1 MHFPIFLTADVRTA
15 AIRFAILSV
24 MAGLWQYCG
33 TLSLTSGLFALLPS
47 PFGFLSAV
55 FSILGYPGMLMRGY
69 GIYTLI
75 SAVLMGLQLGAAIVL
90 ALALVSARAPH
101 LLPSVAS
108 SAAGPL
114 DGRRLAR
121 PWFMTPLLVGLW
133 LTVMCYAVTW
143 MFIAGSIT
151 SRFRGPVTLA
161 SAMDQAGLV
170 PLIVA
175 MGIFVLAMLV
185 AWYQV
190 WQSKKLIQ
198 QAFSANIQP
207 DHNWLTQRVHAL
219 AKQLDLP
226 PPAVAWTDAANAFAC
241 GASRNNAMVVVGVP
255 LIKTLSE
262 EELNAVI
269 GHELGHI
276 VSGDMLRMQV
286 SEAVQ
291 STLASGAELV
301 GNFLTTAMAKTRTD
315 ANFGAMLARGARKTL
330 FFGGEVAVKGTS
342 RGREF
347 YADAIGAGLTS
358 PDAMANALRKLER
371 ITARRTPAELH
382 YASLMFRGAKLG
394 GLFATHPHT
403 ESRLTALEKGTYL
416 RALPRQRG

>member
-133 LTVMCYAVTW
+133 LTVMCYAVAW
-143 MFIAGSIT
+143 MFIAGSAG
-151 SRFRGPVTLA
+151 RFRGPVTLA

-170 PLIVA
+170 PLGFA
-175 MGIFVLAMLV
+175 MAIFLPAMAY
-185 AWYQV
+185 AWYQIR
-190 WQSKKLIQ
+190 QSKKLVQ
-198 QAFSANIQP
+198 QAFSANILP
-207 DHNWLTQRVHAL
+207 TDSWLTQRVHAL
-219 AKQLDLP
+219 AKQLALP
-226 PPAVAWTDAANAFAC
+226 LPTVAHTDAANAFAC
-241 GASRNNAMVVVGVP
+241 GTSRDDAMVVIGVP
-255 LIKTLSE
+255 LIKALSE

-291 STLASGAELV
+291 NTLAGGAGLIGNIATAAAAKSRSGAQLGTALTHAARV
-301 GNFLTTAMAKTRTD
+301 TVFL
-315 ANFGAMLARGARKTL
+315 
-330 FFGGEVAVKGTS
+330 GGELAVKGTS

-371 ITARRTPAELH
+371 ITARRTPAEMQ

-403 ESRLTALEKGTYL
+403 ESRLAALEKETYL

>member
-15 AIRFAILSV
+15 AIRFAIFSV

-33 TLSLTSGLFALLPS
+33 TLSLASGLFALLPS
-47 PFGFLSAV
+47 PFGFLSAI
-55 FSILGYPGMLMRGY
+55 FSILGYPGMLIRGY
-69 GIYTLI
+69 GVYTII
-75 SAVLMGLQLGAAIVL
+75 SALLMGLQLGAAVFLAI
-90 ALALVSARAPH
+90 ALASNYAPH

-108 SAAGPL
+108 AAAGPP

-133 LTVMCYAVTW
+133 LTVMCYAFAW
-143 MFIAGSIT
+143 MLIAGSIT
-151 SRFRGPVTLA
+151 SRFRGPVSLS

-170 PLIVA
+170 PLGFSMA
-175 MGIFVLAMLV
+175 IFLPAMLY

-190 WQSKKLIQ
+190 RQSKKLVQ
-198 QAFSANIQP
+198 QAFSANILP
-207 DHNWLTQRVHAL
+207 EKNWLTQRVHGL

-226 PPAVAWTDAANAFAC
+226 PPTVAFTDAANAFAC
-241 GASRNNAMVVVGVP
+241 GASRNDAMVVVGVP
-255 LIKTLSE
+255 LIKALTE

-301 GNFLTTAMAKTRTD
+301 GNILTAATAKTRSD
-315 ANFGAMLARGARKTL
+315 ANFGAMLARGARKSL

-358 PDAMANALRKLER
+358 PEAMANALRKLET
-371 ITARRTPAELH
+371 ITARRTPGELR

-394 GLFATHPHT
+394 GLFATHPLT
-403 ESRLTALEKGTYL
+403 ESRLAALEKGTYV
-416 RALPRQRG
+416 RALPRRK